1 MLTLP
6 QALIATFVMALVI
19 LLCRA
24 VPFLFF
30 RGEGGKV
37 RAAFIA
43 FVERAV
49 PPVAMTVL
57 AFASIA
63 GPLKSGWPH
72 ALPAVIAAVA
82 TAFLHLARRN
92 TLLSIVGGT
101 ALYMALRFFLC
112 GNA

>member
-1 MLTLP
+1 MLTVQ
-6 QALIATFVMALVI
+6 QALLSTFVMAAVI

-30 RGEGGKV
+30 RGEGGKA

-57 AFASIA
+57 AVASIA
-63 GPLKSGWPH
+63 GAVKPSWPFG
-72 ALPAVIAAVA
+72 LPAFLAAIA
-82 TAFLHLARRN
+82 TAFLHLLRRN
-92 TLLSIVGGT
+92 TLLSIIGGT
-101 ALYMALRFFLC
+101 ALYMILRATM
-112 GNA
+112 GGT